1 MSIKFLKRNDD
12 GTVTR
17 STMEPFRFPAG
28 EWHLKNI
35 DPNEVSAGVMLIGCD
50 ADDLV
55 LLGLWADSVRASG
68 QRTVAYIPYAPAA
81 RADRGTPFG
90 ARVYAGIINSFNLD
104 EVVVFDPHSPVIV
117 EELNNVRVVGS
128 AGLIG
133 NFFGDTHDF
142 TGVIAPD
149 KGALER
155 ARAAAEVLGVPVYT
169 ATKERDFETGK
180 LKNFSIEGLPSDG
193 NYLIVDDI
201 CDGGGTFAGLA
212 EASGLTKNQLSLWV
226 SHGVFSG
233 RAGENLKAFRRVYT
247 TNSYPNARDEAVKAF
262 IANVE
267 TWLLFHRDEH

>member
-1 MSIKFLKRNDD
+1 MTIKFLKRNSDD
-12 GTVTR
+12 TVSR
-17 STMEPFRFPAG
+17 STMEPFKFPAG

-35 DPNEVSAGVMLIGCD
+35 DPDEVSAGAMLLGTD
-50 ADDLV
+50 VDDLV
-55 LLGLWADSVRASG
+55 LLGLWADAVRASG

-90 ARVYAGIINSFNLD
+90 ARIYAGIINSFNLD

-117 EELNNVRVVGS
+117 EELNNVRVVES
-128 AGLIG
+128 APLIG
-133 NFFGDTHDF
+133 NFFGDNHDF

-155 ARAAAEVLGVPVYT
+155 ASDAAEVLQVPVYT

-180 LKNFSIEGLPSDG
+180 LKNFAIEGLPSEG
-193 NYLIVDDI
+193 HYLIVDDI

-212 EASGLTKNQLSLWV
+212 AASGLSKDQLSLWV

-233 RAGENLKAFRRVYT
+233 RAGDNLQAFRRVYT
-247 TNSYPNARDEAVKAF
+247 TNSYPNARNEDVNAIIV
-262 IANVE
+262 NVE
-267 TWLLFHRDEH
+267 TWLLFHTN